1 MNSAKTAL
9 ILCCCLIGICI
20 IRIVSL
26 LLASIAFSRILRIK
40 NDIYNI
46 IWAVIMFLLVFSDIA
61 VCWSPYFGWAAQPI
75 VLTKLILNLWEV
87 VVLVLSYG
95 IGCQPKGLCQVN
107 DIFKVFITSC
117 DLLCFICIISET
129 LVLPRCG
136 ALGKNDNSKN
146 PVPPVE
152 DKIVGG
158 NENINRGTDEITI
171 PDIDEV

>member
-1 MNSAKTAL
+1 MGCSTDSSDEINPEPMGS
-9 ILCCCLIGICI
+9 GSF
-20 IRIVSL
+20 RRVSQSYPMEL
-26 LLASIAFSRILRIK
+26 
-40 NDIYNI
+40 D
-46 IWAVIMFLLVFSDIA
+46 V
-61 VCWSPYFGWAAQPI
+61 
-75 VLTKLILNLWEV
+75 NL
-87 VVLVLSYG
+87 
-95 IGCQPKGLCQVN
+95 KDFVN
-107 DIFKVFITSC
+107 
-117 DLLCFICIISET
+117 ET